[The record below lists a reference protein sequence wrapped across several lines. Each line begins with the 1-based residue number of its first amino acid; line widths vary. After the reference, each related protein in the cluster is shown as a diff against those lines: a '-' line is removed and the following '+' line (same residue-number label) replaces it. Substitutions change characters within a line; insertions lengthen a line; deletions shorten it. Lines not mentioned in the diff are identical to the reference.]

1 MWATQH
7 DAASLFNYCSMAVAA
22 ITGTSSMTSST
33 TQCISAKVDTLGRAG
48 VTFSC
53 REIEY
58 AGMVISVDDQY
69 VYSYPFH
76 MLRFM
81 INILL
86 WLSLLFSSLFPLFF
100 DLQPTEQFV
109 FKICDAP
116 ELGFDLSEME
126 VDMAAL
132 DDACGA
138 GTSEMD
144 YTVED
149 YLSTIEDAV
158 ELLEGF
164 VGLSIPAEETAGV
177 CEVRGGGGSWPC
189 EAC

>member
-69 VYSYPFH
+69 VYSYPFPH
-76 MLRFM
+76 
-81 INILL
+81 
-86 WLSLLFSSLFPLFF
+86 
-100 DLQPTEQFV
+100 V
-109 FKICDAP
+109 
-116 ELGFDLSEME
+116 
-126 VDMAAL
+126 AL
-132 DDACGA
+132 YD
-138 GTSEMD
+138 
-144 YTVED
+144 
-149 YLSTIEDAV
+149 
-158 ELLEGF
+158 
-164 VGLSIPAEETAGV
+164 
-177 CEVRGGGGSWPC
+177 
-189 EAC
+189 